1 MQWWQDLLGR
11 YSFEN
16 KFPPSR
22 LRHIFVD
29 ERLGL
34 DSVDG
39 PDNKAAARIMGNSV
53 GEGLVT
59 TWWSARLCC
68 ISAPSTASTLHHTHG
83 MPLLVAFAERWEIS
97 YNKQNMLRD
106 VNQAA
111 RETTSVWRQ
120 QLLAL
125 LD

>member
-1 MQWWQDLLGR
+1 
-11 YSFEN
+11 
-16 KFPPSR
+16 
-22 LRHIFVD
+22 
-29 ERLGL
+29 
-34 DSVDG
+34 
-39 PDNKAAARIMGNSV
+39 
-53 GEGLVT
+53 
-59 TWWSARLCC
+59 
-68 ISAPSTASTLHHTHG
+68 